1 MTTQTLNSQPSFDS
15 RSPHGR
21 AQRGSVGYFRNLF
34 IYSANLY
41 LLVLAIYLI
50 VRLIYR
56 DSLWWLAFF
65 NNFSVFYFLMVATI
79 AIIAALIR
87 RRVLIFRTVPFLVIG
102 LVWFAPSFFPRSIAP
117 AAGTP
122 IKIVTFNLW
131 AGNQQFERV
140 DAWMEEQ
147 SPDLLFTQETVIGD
161 EFSNLPEMGEDYTF
175 LRNTTLSG
183 SGWGNVAQSR
193 YAVIEDAPLTY
204 SERSQRIVADIDG
217 QQVAVYNIH
226 FNVPMAGQP
235 NLNILPIISDRLGFF
250 FRYNDALRNR
260 QVAGLVEQLKSEPL
274 PYIVAGDFNLSD
286 QATPYWDLTGVA
298 TDAFRAAGTGL
309 GFSWSVVRHNGQR
322 IAFLPPQVRI
332 DYVWHSD
339 HFRALSAE
347 QGPYLGSDHLPLI
360 VTLAWRE

>member
-21 AQRGSVGYFRNLF
+21 AQRGSMGYFRNLF

-41 LLVLAIYLI
+41 LLVLAVYLI

-65 NNFSVFYFLMVATI
+65 NNFSVFYFLMVAV
-79 AIIAALIR
+79 IAAIAMLIR
-87 RRVLIFRTVPFLVIG
+87 RRVLIFRCVPFLVIG
-102 LVWFAPSFFPRSIAP
+102 LVWFAPSFFPKSIAP

-140 DAWMEEQ
+140 DAWMAEQ
-147 SPDLLFTQETVIGD
+147 EPDLLFTQETVISD
-161 EFSNLPEMGEDYTF
+161 AFSNLPEMGEAYTV
-175 LRNTTLSG
+175 LRNTSLSG

-204 SERSQRIVADIDG
+204 SERSQRIVAEIDG
-217 QQVAVYNIH
+217 QQVAIYNIH

-235 NLNILPIISDRLGFF
+235 NLNVPILSVRLAPFF
-250 FRYNDALRNR
+250 FYNDALRNR
-260 QVAGLVEQLKSEPL
+260 QVAGLVEQLKNEPL

-286 QATPYWDLTGVA
+286 QAMPYWDLTGVA
-298 TDAFRAAGTGL
+298 HDAFREVGNGL
-309 GFSWSVVRHNGQR
+309 GFSWTVLGKDNQR
-322 IAFLPPQVRI
+322 IPLLPPQVRI
-332 DYVWHSD
+332 DYVWHSE